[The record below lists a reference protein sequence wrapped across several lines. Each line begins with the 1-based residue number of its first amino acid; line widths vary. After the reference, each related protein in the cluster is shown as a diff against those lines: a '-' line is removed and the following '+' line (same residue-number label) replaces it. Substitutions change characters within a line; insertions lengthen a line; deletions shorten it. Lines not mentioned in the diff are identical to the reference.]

1 VDKKG
6 CCYDKIIAFERV
18 KQKTIQM
25 KNYPSD
31 LSNSQWQVISSFL
44 KTNRKRKHSLRE
56 IVNAVLYL
64 TKTGC
69 QWRMLPKDFPNWQ
82 LVYYYFSTWK
92 KDGTIEDIQLALVEK
107 IRSNKGRAE
116 EPTVGIIDSQ
126 SVKTTLVSSENTGFD
141 PGKKIKGHKRHI
153 IVDTLGLVLCVVV
166 HSASV
171 QDRDGAIIVLTKLTQ
186 YWKKIIKIFADGGY
200 RGQLVQQIKK
210 QFRLEL
216 EIIKR
221 DNQNSFKVLPKRW
234 IVERTF
240 AWFDTNRRNSKN
252 YERLLET
259 TEAIA
264 HLSAIRIMLKH
275 F

>member
-1 VDKKG
+1 
-6 CCYDKIIAFERV
+6 
-18 KQKTIQM
+18 M
-25 KNYPSD
+25 KNYPTD

-44 KTNRKRKHSLRE
+44 KTNRKRKHNLRE
-56 IVNAVLYL
+56 IVNAILYL
-64 TKTGC
+64 IKTGC
-69 QWRMLPKDFPNWQ
+69 QWRMLPKDFPKWQ

-92 KDGTIEDIQLALVEK
+92 KEGTLEDIQLSLVEK
-107 IRSNKGRAE
+107 IRNNKGKAE

-141 PGKKIKGHKRHI
+141 AGKKTKGHKRHI

-166 HSASV
+166 HSASI
-171 QDRDGAIIVLTKLTQ
+171 QDRDGAMVVFTKLQT
-186 YWKKIIKIFADGGY
+186 YWRKIIKVFADGGY
-200 RGQLVQQIKK
+200 AGELIKK
-210 QFRLEL
+210 VKQQFNLEL

-221 DNQNSFKVLPKRW
+221 TEESSFKILPKRW

-252 YERLLET
+252 YERLIET